1 MRALI
6 TGIAGFAGSHLA
18 SYLLEHS
25 GCEVHGIV
33 HRHDWRILHLRDQL
47 TLWRGDLRNPV
58 WVSELIE
65 RIRPDYIL
73 HLAAWSDVGGS
84 WEHPWVTFELN
95 VQTQLSLLEAVRRH
109 APACR
114 MLIVGSNEMYGLIGA
129 DDLPIDEDTPLRPHS
144 PYGVSK
150 ATQDL
155 VAQQYFFSYKLDV
168 VRVRPF
174 NQVGPGQ
181 SDDFAAPA
189 FARQIAEIES
199 GQRAPVVRVGNLSSQ
214 RDFTDVRD
222 MVHAYWLAI
231 QHGTGGE
238 AYNIGS
244 GQSRSIQSILDFL
257 LGEST
262 CPIQV
267 EVDPERLRPS
277 DVPVSYADT
286 ERFRAAT
293 GWRPEIPFEDSL
305 RDVLHDWR
313 ERVPRATRA
322 TATISGEQRT
332 A

>member
-6 TGIAGFAGSHLA
+6 TGVAGFAGSHLA
-18 SYLLEHS
+18 SYLLAHS
-25 GCEVHGIV
+25 GCDVHGIV

-65 RIRPDYIL
+65 RIRPDYLL

-114 MLIVGSNEMYGLIGA
+114 MLVVGSNEMYGLIQPT
-129 DDLPIDEDTPLRPHS
+129 DLPIDEDTPLCPHS

-155 VAQQYFFSYKLDV
+155 TAQQYFFSYKLDI

-189 FARQIAEIES
+189 FARQIAEIEA
-199 GQRAPVVRVGNLSSQ
+199 GQHAPVVRVGNLSSQ

-222 MVHAYWLAI
+222 MVRAYWLAT
-231 QHGTGGE
+231 QYGVSGA

-244 GQSRSIQSILDFL
+244 GQPRTIQSILDVL
-257 LGEST
+257 LAASA
-262 CPIQV
+262 CPIQI
-267 EVDPERLRPS
+267 EVDRERLRPS
-277 DVPVSYADT
+277 DVPVSYCDT
-286 ERFRAAT
+286 RRFHAVT
-293 GWRPEIPFEDSL
+293 DWQPQIPFADSL
-305 RDVLHDWR
+305 RDVLNDWR
-313 ERVPRATRA
+313 ERVQRAARAT
-322 TATISGEQRT
+322 
-332 A
+332 

>member
-33 HRHDWRILHLRDQL
+33 HRHEWRILHLRDRL

-65 RIRPDYIL
+65 RLRPDYLL

-109 APACR
+109 APTCR
-114 MLIVGSNEMYGLIGA
+114 TLVVGSNEMYGLINPA
-129 DDLPIDEDTPLRPHS
+129 DLPIDEDTPLRPHS

-155 VAQQYFFSYKLDV
+155 TAQQYFFSYRLDV

-189 FARQIAEIES
+189 FARQIAEIEA
-199 GQRAPVVRVGNLSSQ
+199 GQHAPVVRVGNLSNQ

-222 MVHAYWLAI
+222 MVRAYWLAT
-231 QHGTGGE
+231 QYGTSGG

-244 GQSRSIQSILDFL
+244 GQAHSIQSILDFML
-257 LGEST
+257 DAST

-267 EVDPERLRPS
+267 EIDPERLRPS
-277 DVPVSYADT
+277 DVPVSYCDAR
-286 ERFRAAT
+286 RFFAVT
-293 GWRPEIPFEDSL
+293 GWRPEIPFTDSL
-305 RDVLHDWR
+305 RDVLNDWR
-313 ERVPRATRA
+313 ERV
-322 TATISGEQRT
+322 QRT
-332 A
+332 SRST